1 MKPRFALPMLLACLL
16 GLSACNEKTP
26 VTEKPVV
33 PEEPAAATLQQLH
46 INADSDKL
54 AVMGRS
60 YSNGDGSRTFGFPG
74 VSFSLAVVGKQ
85 LSATLFSSGNSW
97 VDIIVDGGAPTTVKL
112 SNEPQAIEL
121 FNFSEVGQH
130 SVAIIHRNETWQGVV
145 TLQGFTLN
153 GEQFLPAP
161 ALPARRMLVLGDSV
175 TCGEGVS
182 RTAGEE
188 KNPTW
193 WDARNSYGLLTAK
206 ALNAQVQLVCWGGRG
221 LVRSW
226 NGKTDEQ
233 NLPDYYQYAVAGSDS
248 AMRWQA
254 QAYQPDVIVSA
265 IGTNDFSPGI
275 PDEQEYVNAYVA
287 FVKTLLA
294 DYPAANIAL
303 TEGAILNGEKKA
315 ALVSYLHKT
324 LAELNSPRVF
334 YVNST
339 YYPGDD
345 SDAHPTGEQHAAM
358 AKDLAPQLQA
368 IMAW

>member
-1 MKPRFALPMLLACLL
+1 MKCFLALAIFFASLFGFAGC
-16 GLSACNEKTP
+16 GEKMMNSQQ
-26 VTEKPVV
+26 V
-33 PEEPAAATLQQLH
+33 PAASLQQLA

-54 AVMGRS
+54 AVMGRTHI
-60 YSNGDGSRTFGFPG
+60 NADGSRTFGFPG
-74 VSFSLAVVGKQ
+74 VSVSLNVVGKR
-85 LSATLFSSGNSW
+85 LTATVFSSGNSW
-97 VDIIVDGGAPTTVKL
+97 LDVIVDGGEPVAIKL
-112 SNEPQAIEL
+112 ANEPQQVEL
-121 FNFSEVGQH
+121 FNFPESGSH
-130 SVAIIHRNETWQGVV
+130 SVNIVHRTETWQGVV
-145 TLQGFTLN
+145 TLQGFELE

-161 ALPARRMLVLGDSV
+161 SLPARRMLVLGDSV

-188 KNPTW
+188 KNPRW
-193 WDARNSYGLLTAK
+193 WDARHSYGMLTAN

-233 NLPDYYQYAVAGSDS
+233 NLPDFYQYAVAGSDS
-248 AMRWQA
+248 TLRWQV

-275 PDEQEYVNAYVA
+275 PNEQEYVSAYVA
-287 FVKTLLA
+287 FVKILLA
-294 DYPAANIAL
+294 DYPQANIAL
-303 TEGAILNGEKKA
+303 TEGSILNGEKKA
-315 ALVSYLHKT
+315 ALVAYLHKT
-324 LAELNSPRVF
+324 IAELNSSRVF
-334 YVNST
+334 YVAST

-358 AKDLAPQLQA
+358 ANDLAPQLQA